1 MGKTI
6 ISTVYSGEAV
16 KLMLSRFKPDK
27 IIMLRA
33 KDSDP
38 DTEKEISKTVGKLQ
52 RAFPKITFEKT
63 ETTMYD
69 LVDITKAVVKAINAE
84 KGNDVLLHITEGR
97 KTMSLGMLY
106 AGYLKKDSVL
116 GAYYAIEEN
125 YTILQLPLPDFSISP
140 PKKKI
145 LKLLGQGKT
154 PKQITNITKKSPAII
169 YTHLKE
175 MKKDGF
181 ITENNELTDAGR
193 IVLL

>member
-1 MGKTI
+1 MGRTI
-6 ISTVYSGEAV
+6 ISTVFSGEAV
-16 KLMLSRFKPDK
+16 KLMLSKYRPDK
-27 IIMLRA
+27 VIMLRA

-38 DTEKEISKTVGKLQ
+38 DAEAGISKTVGKLQ
-52 RAFPKITFEKT
+52 RAFPKITFEQLDS
-63 ETTMYD
+63 TMYD

-84 KGNDVLLHITEGR
+84 KGEVILHVTEGR
-97 KTMSLGMLY
+97 KTMMLGMLY

-125 YTILQLPLPDFSISP
+125 YQILQLPLPDFSISL

-145 LKLLGQGKT
+145 LKLLDKGKT
-154 PKQITNITKKSPAII
+154 PKEIAKLTKKSPAII
-169 YTHLKE
+169 YAHLKE

-181 ITENNELTDAGR
+181 ITEENEMTDAGK